1 VCERTYVVV
10 DVERGDEVRVVE
22 DANCSNQH
30 VVSVSVSVCLSVCP
44 SVTACRQRQRVCLS
58 VRLSVTAC
66 RRRRVRSRQ
75 SRVDPVATRRRSAL
89 HDSTPR
95 TTLITRVDCVGA
107 GSSCASTLYST
118 SDHMPTCTRRPTC
131 KSSSSVF
138 CSARLPL
145 TTTTFSSFHATTY
158 LKKHFRSLI
167 YNDDDRQTDRQTR
180 LSQYFARVPQVTQQN
195 HNDEAAQ

>member
-1 VCERTYVVV
+1 MYRRVVGSVCERTYVVV
-10 DVERGDEVRVVE
+10 DVERGDELRVVE
-22 DANCSNQH
+22 DANCSKQH
-30 VVSVSVSVCLSVCP
+30 VVGVSV
-44 SVTACRQRQRVCLS
+44 S

-75 SRVDPVATRRRSAL
+75 SRVDRVAALRRSAL

-95 TTLITRVDCVGA
+95 TTLITPVDCVGA

-145 TTTTFSSFHATTY
+145 TTTTFSSFHTTTY
-158 LKKHFRSLI
+158 FKKTFSFSDL
-167 YNDDDRQTDRQTR
+167 
-180 LSQYFARVPQVTQQN
+180 
-195 HNDEAAQ
+195 